1 MKQRESVNELV
12 KAEKGLLRVAQL
24 NSFNKY
30 SAYLSKYSG
39 PIFSASIGV
48 FILKIGQNVKEGVF
62 FSISKLFWAE
72 KGYFYR
78 YQRMNIETKGIG

>member
-24 NSFNKY
+24 NSLTTFL
-30 SAYLSKYSG
+30 LSKYSG
-39 PIFSASIGV
+39 PIFSASMGV